1 MNKDIRHLEN
11 IADLMDNRFS
21 IPGTGIRFGLDSLL
35 GLVPGVGDT
44 ATILV
49 TLYLTTLARK
59 HKLPKRLIA
68 QMYRNAAID
77 WGIGLVP
84 LAGDIFDIG
93 WKANVK
99 NVDILKAHIKSKKTN
114 A

>member
-11 IADLMDNRFS
+11 IAQLMDNRFA
-21 IPGTGIRFGLDSLL
+21 IPGTSIRFGLDSIF
-35 GLVPGVGDT
+35 GLVPGIGDT
-44 ATILV
+44 GTILV

-59 HKLPKRLIA
+59 HRLPKKVIA

-77 WGIGLVP
+77 WAIGLVP

-93 WKANVK
+93 FKANLR
-99 NVDILKAHIKSKKTN
+99 NVALLKEHIKER
-114 A
+114 

>member
-11 IADLMDNRFS
+11 IAQLMDNRFA
-21 IPGTGIRFGLDSLL
+21 IPGTSIRFGLDSIF
-35 GLVPGVGDT
+35 GLVPGIGDT
-44 ATILV
+44 GTILV

-59 HKLPKRLIA
+59 HRLPKKVIA

-77 WGIGLVP
+77 WAIGLVP

-93 WKANVK
+93 FKANLR
-99 NVDILKAHIKSKKTN
+99 NVALLKEHIKGR
-114 A
+114 

>member
-11 IADLMDNRFS
+11 IAQLMDNRFV
-21 IPGTGIRFGLDSLL
+21 IPGTSIRFGLDSIF
-35 GLVPGVGDT
+35 GLVPGIGDT
-44 ATILV
+44 GTILV

-59 HKLPKRLIA
+59 HRLPKKVIA

-77 WGIGLVP
+77 WAIGLVP

-93 WKANVK
+93 FKANLR
-99 NVDILKAHIKSKKTN
+99 NVALLKEHIKGR
-114 A
+114 